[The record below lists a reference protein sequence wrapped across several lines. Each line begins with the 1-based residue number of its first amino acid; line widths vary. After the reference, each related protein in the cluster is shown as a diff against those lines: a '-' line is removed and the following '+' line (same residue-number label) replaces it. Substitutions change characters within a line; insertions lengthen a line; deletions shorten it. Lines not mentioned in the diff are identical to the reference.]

1 MKALYSRIAL
11 LLGAVGTFSVQGQTP
26 LPEGVSLLL
35 IGQTRFEG
43 AGMLPAPPRELSNTL
58 GEVSSS
64 AGTLTLNGQ
73 SLSLSGSA
81 AGQVSSFSLGNLNL
95 QLGPPREGAESE
107 TPLPPQE
114 LRPLPD
120 RPLVIS
126 GSLMQ
131 TDAFPQDRAAAT
143 VPARPAVPSRGESDG
158 IIRLDPREWDGT
170 FNGTT
175 PGVNP
180 PRVDTPRTGSA
191 PALPTGAY
199 KLSASVPKM
208 EVGVP
213 VDGLFSLITVLRPSP
228 GDDYWYR
235 LPHTISVQGTL
246 PDGIQL
252 VQKGEGFHQLARF
265 AGTPTRAGT
274 YEVTLQATMADGA
287 TTSPLP
293 VVLQVSEFGSFS
305 FVQLFAWGRTRF
317 VAGEAIEGAA
327 ALTLVTNRGTPLN
340 AADEGIY
347 AFQVSGLP
355 EGLAYESPRGD
366 GNFVLTGTAT
376 EPGNYRVAVQWGPKG
391 GETLARTEVQLEI
404 LPAGYVPAKR
414 VLIQSLNRPL
424 KQATLYAAGTFE
436 APAFFVE
443 DELGRR
449 LETGFTLEAEGL
461 PKGLAMKNPRGGSL
475 SGLAGR
481 PRESG
486 TFSIQ
491 VKARFDDGT
500 ESEPVAY
507 ALQVEPSFDFAGAA
521 GTYDCLLERSAQFND
536 NNGGRCLVTL
546 SKTGALSGYVINN
559 FKRYPFS
566 SGNVQL
572 DKESGELTIA
582 PPNSGLIF
590 SGGIQE
596 DTQGYSS
603 PDRPVYALS
612 GTLAQKGQPEAFV
625 SLRGLGAPVLAR
637 GKSSVF
643 ASPHPINLM
652 VVKGSSFDMS
662 GTEQGGPTGIGFSA
676 LRISPTGMVTAT
688 VWAADG
694 SAPVTSAT
702 RLCETISYGAR
713 FPAFFAL
720 NNSSGR
726 SALMGSL
733 FVNAEGDAAG
743 QMDWYQKATDRGGFP
758 EGIPHLQYEGVIGS
772 RMVPKPLGL
781 NLEGFEEGL
790 RNAELDFEGADGVS
804 EDVIPLTLD
813 SKSIQPALPAA
824 APSAETKPVASQ
836 IRIRYN
842 AGTGV
847 LNGSMVWLD
856 PLTGARRPVTFRGM
870 RAPDGTAV
878 MGHFTAPETAGS
890 KKMEAGQI
898 RIQPSQAA
906 R

>member
-1 MKALYSRIAL
+1 M
-11 LLGAVGTFSVQGQTP
+11 
-26 LPEGVSLLL
+26 
-35 IGQTRFEG
+35 
-43 AGMLPAPPRELSNTL
+43 
-58 GEVSSS
+58 
-64 AGTLTLNGQ
+64 
-73 SLSLSGSA
+73 
-81 AGQVSSFSLGNLNL
+81 
-95 QLGPPREGAESE
+95 
-107 TPLPPQE
+107 
-114 LRPLPD
+114 
-120 RPLVIS
+120 
-126 GSLMQ
+126 
-131 TDAFPQDRAAAT
+131 
-143 VPARPAVPSRGESDG
+143 
-158 IIRLDPREWDGT
+158 
-170 FNGTT
+170 
-175 PGVNP
+175 
-180 PRVDTPRTGSA
+180 
-191 PALPTGAY
+191 
-199 KLSASVPKM
+199 
-208 EVGVP
+208 
-213 VDGLFSLITVLRPSP
+213 FSLITVLRPSP

-252 VQKGEGFHQLARF
+252 VQKGEAFHQLARF
-265 AGTPTRAGT
+265 TGTPTRAGT

-287 TTSPLP
+287 TTAPLP
-293 VVLQVSEFGSFS
+293 VVLQVSEAGGFS

-317 VAGEAIEGAA
+317 VAGEALQGAA
-327 ALTLVTNRGTPLN
+327 VLTLVTDRGTPPN

-355 EGLAYESPRGD
+355 EGLKYESPRGD
-366 GNFVLTGTAT
+366 GNFVLTGTAK

-391 GETLARTEVQLEI
+391 GEVLARTEVQLEI
-404 LPAGYVPAKR
+404 LPEGYVPAKR
-414 VLIQSLNRPL
+414 VLIQSMNRPL
-424 KQATLYAAGTFE
+424 KQAALYTAGTFE

-461 PKGLAMKNPRGGSL
+461 PKGLSMNDPRGGSL

-491 VKARFDDGT
+491 VKARFDDGS

-507 ALQVEPSFDFAGAA
+507 ALQVEPSFDFAEAA
-521 GTYDCLLERSAQFND
+521 GTYDCLLERSAPFNE
-536 NNGGRCLVTL
+536 NNGGRGVITL
-546 SKTGALSGYVINN
+546 TKTGALSGYFINN
-559 FKRYPFS
+559 FKRYSFTS
-566 SGNVQL
+566 KNVQL
-572 DKESGELTIA
+572 DKESGELSIA

-590 SGGIQE
+590 TGGIQE

-612 GTLAQKGQPEAFV
+612 GTLALKGQPEVFV
-625 SLRGLGAPVLAR
+625 SLRGLGAPVLEK
-637 GKSSVF
+637 GTSSVF

-652 VVKGSSFDMS
+652 VVKGSPLD
-662 GTEQGGPTGIGFSA
+662 TPEAAPGGPAGIGFSA
-676 LRISPTGMVTAT
+676 LRISPSGIVTAT

-694 SAPVTSAT
+694 SAPVTCAT
-702 RLCETISYGAR
+702 RLCETTSYGAR

-726 SALMGSL
+726 SALMGAL

-743 QMDWYQKATDRGGFP
+743 QMDWYQNATDRGGFP

-772 RMVPKPLGL
+772 RMVPQPSGL

-790 RNAELDFEGADGVS
+790 RNAELDFTGADGVT

-824 APSAETKPVASQ
+824 APSAETGPVASQ

-847 LNGSMVWLD
+847 LNGSMVWTD
-856 PLTGARRPVTFRGM
+856 PLSGARRPVTFRGM
-870 RAPDGTAV
+870 RAPDGTSV
-878 MGHFTAPETAGS
+878 MGHFTAPETAGG
-890 KKMEAGQI
+890 KKLEAGQI
-898 RIQPSQAA
+898 RIQPSEAA